1 MNKNVNIH
9 EAKTNLSKLL
19 VRVSLG
25 DEIIISKSGKP
36 MAKLVPYTKPKSKK
50 RNLGN
55 AKGIFKVDKFF
66 FEPLPKDVLESF
78 YS

>member
-1 MNKNVNIH
+1 MNTTINIH

-19 VRVSLG
+19 AKVMQG

-36 MAKLVPYTKPKSKK
+36 MAKLVPYTNPKLKK
-50 RNLGN
+50 RHLGN
-55 AKGIFKVDKFF
+55 AKGLFKIEKSF
-66 FEPLPKDVLESF
+66 FEPLPKELLESF

>member
-1 MNKNVNIH
+1 MNQNVNIH
-9 EAKTNLSKLL
+9 EAKTSLSKLL
-19 VRVSLG
+19 VRVALG

-36 MAKLVPYTKPKSKK
+36 MARLIPYTKPKSKK

-55 AKGIFKVDKFF
+55 AKGLFKLDKSF
-66 FEPLPKDVLESF
+66 FEPLPKDILESF